1 MKICVCGGRNYAEY
15 KVLSKVL
22 NEARQIYG
30 TFTLVHGD
38 ARGADTMAKNWA
50 ISHEVE
56 YIAYPAQW
64 DEFGNAAGYI
74 RNRQMLE
81 QGFDLLIA
89 FPGGRGTANM
99 ISITNQAGIPVLE
112 IG

>member
-1 MKICVCGGRNYAEY
+1 MKICVCGGRNYTEY

-30 TFTLVHGD
+30 PFTLVHGD
-38 ARGADTMAKNWA
+38 AKGADSMAKNWA
-50 ISHEVE
+50 ISNNVE
-56 YIAYPAQW
+56 HQAYPAKW
-64 DEFGNAAGYI
+64 DVFGDSAGPI
-74 RNRQMLE
+74 RNRQMLDA
-81 QGFDLLIA
+81 GFDMLIA